1 MSQLSEPR
9 VKYWK
14 LIVNLAEARDRF
26 FVYLE

>member
-14 LIVNLAEARDRF
+14 LIANLAEALDRF